1 MKTDNSQRRTTMKNT
16 TNGIVSPCKKAMSF
30 AALAVM
36 PAFMLHS
43 QAIFA
48 DDTVFY
54 RNGNHA
60 AWCNW
65 GDLSSWTTV
74 KDGSASPDHVPG
86 TEDGDWLWPYGT
98 YSGGDLTGVVGKFN
112 LGGNAYT
119 IEGYSNG
126 TESGQAYKGYALHL
140 TNGTLNVKYAVRPPT
155 SGASYTT
162 SMLYYLYDGATLN
175 WHVPDIYEGNNRVGA
190 SGLAEYFY
198 LKSGSAANL
207 YGLVNAYGFKVAIDA
222 GATMTVDSGNVYISQ
237 SARYYE
243 GQSKSMHIQI
253 DNSGAFNVPNGFD
266 WVHVSGNNYGNE
278 MDRRIYVNHMAGN
291 MILGGKFQK
300 SEESINRQLMKFTF
314 SGGTITVPEG
324 RTAGFFNPT
333 TRHGQE
339 TFAEMAPN
347 ASATVV
353 VGADASLDM
362 KLFTYGSGAA
372 LAKSG
377 SGRLVLAAR
386 PDALAVS
393 AGTVEFA
400 EPLTNLTGI
409 AFSSGTTLAFGVPGS
424 KLDSI
429 DALAGVSFTVADDF
443 PRTGVILECPQAVAD
458 AVAARMVLPQA
469 MLAAGVRLYSENGT
483 VRLKMPVAVT
493 ACSFSTPTGGNATG
507 CGFSVSGLEEGDYA
521 SSSFKGTPVYDFGG
535 YTASS
540 PAGTYTVSISG
551 LESEKYYVTSCSP
564 GTIWA
569 VDPLDAATFYWAGT
583 RSAYSSWS
591 DLANWKMNAE
601 LTDRATRLPCS
612 IDKICGYG
620 GTVDAKDLIGSFDL
634 RGGDYPFGG
643 FAAGSLDGAKSKSY
657 WLNVTNGTL
666 NVMDTLLFDRNVSW
680 SYRAN
685 IGATI
690 NIHTCGLLLNGEDN
704 WMCGFGAPSY
714 STVLDVASGGRIN
727 VYNPVNFLAF
737 TANVAVGGQLVF
749 ADGTFLI
756 GNNATSSAQRNIY
769 NDGTLAFP
777 NGWNW
782 VTGAYWS
789 NSPDF
794 TKSLHVHQRS
804 GETRLGGDFKKTAA
818 DLDAVRRGLY
828 FDFEGGRLVSEAG
841 SSVTFVQNV
850 GAKSGMEE
858 VFASVAADASVAV
871 ETLAGSTLDM
881 TIFTYGANSSM
892 TKIGPGELRLKD
904 RPSSL
909 AISEGSVKFVDALD
923 DLEGVT
929 VSSAGTLVF
938 GVPGNRADSLSSE
951 PGASFTIDA
960 ATFSRDDLIL
970 TSSDASVLET
980 VREGLVLP
988 AQLEDRHVAVIE
1000 GASLYLRRKQ
1010 LGFRLI
1016 FR

>member
-16 TNGIVSPCKKAMSF
+16 TNGIMSPCKKAMTF
-30 AALAVM
+30 AVM
-36 PAFMLHS
+36 VASMLHS
-43 QAIFA
+43 HAIFA

-54 RNGNHA
+54 RNGSHD

-65 GDLSSWTTV
+65 SDLSSWTTV
-74 KDGSASPDHVPG
+74 KDGSVDPDHEPG

-98 YSGGDLTGVVGKFN
+98 YSGGDLSGVVGKFN
-112 LGGNAYT
+112 LGGNGYT

-126 TESGQAYKGYALHL
+126 TGSGQAYKGYALHL
-140 TNGTLNVKYAVRPPT
+140 TNGTLSVKYAVRPPT
-155 SGASYTT
+155 SGTSYTT

-175 WHVPDIYEGNNRVGA
+175 WHVPDIYEGNNRIGA

-207 YGLVNAYGFKVAIDA
+207 YGLVNAYGFKVTIDA
-222 GATMTVDSGNVYISQ
+222 GATMRIDSGNVYISQ

-253 DNSGAFNVPNGFD
+253 DNSGTFNVPNGLD
-266 WVHVSGNNYGNE
+266 WIHVSGNNYGNE
-278 MDRRIYVNHMAGN
+278 MDRRIYVNHTAGN
-291 MILGGKFQK
+291 MILGGSFQK
-300 SEESINRQLMKFTF
+300 SEESVNRQLMKFTF

-324 RTAGFFNPT
+324 KSAGFFNPT

-339 TFAEMAPN
+339 TFAEMAQN
-347 ASATVV
+347 ASATVD

-362 KLFTYGSGAA
+362 KLFTYGSGSS

-393 AGTVEFA
+393 AGTVEFS

-409 AFSSGTTLAFGVPGS
+409 AFSNGTTLAFGAPCN

-429 DALAGVSFTVADDF
+429 DALVGVSFTVADDF

-458 AVAARMVLPQA
+458 AVAARLVLPQT
-469 MLAAGVRLYSENGT
+469 MVSAGVRLYSENGT
-483 VRLKMPVAVT
+483 VRLKMPVTVT
-493 ACSFSTPTGGNATG
+493 ACSFSIPTGGDATG

-521 SSSFKGTPVYDFGG
+521 SSFKGAPVYDFGE

-551 LESEKYYVTSCSP
+551 LESEKYYVTSYSP

-569 VDPLDAATFYWAGT
+569 VDPSDAATFYWAAART
-583 RSAYSSWS
+583 AYSSWS

-601 LTDRATRLPCS
+601 LTDPATRLPCS

-634 RGGDYPFGG
+634 GGGNYPFGG
-643 FAAGSLDGAKSKSY
+643 FAAGSLDGAKYKSY
-657 WLNVTNGTL
+657 WLNVTNGAL

-690 NIHTCGLLLNGEDN
+690 NIHTCGLFLNGDDH

-714 STVLDVASGGRIN
+714 STVLDVAAGGRIN

-737 TANVAVGGQLVF
+737 TANVAAGGRLVF

-769 NDGTLAFP
+769 NDGTLSFP

-782 VTGAYWS
+782 VTGAGWS

-794 TKSLHVHQRS
+794 TKSIHVHQRS
-804 GETRLGGDFKKTAA
+804 GETRLGGDFKKTAM
-818 DLDAVRRGLY
+818 DSDAWRRGMY
-828 FDFEGGRLVSEAG
+828 FDFEGGRLVSEAN
-841 SSVTFVQNV
+841 SSVAFVQNI
-850 GAKSGMEE
+850 GAKSGVEE
-858 VFASVAADASVAV
+858 VFASVAADASVEV
-871 ETLAGSTLDM
+871 ETLAGSVLDM
-881 TIFTYGANSSM
+881 TIFTYGANSAL
-892 TKIGPGELRLKD
+892 TKIGSGELRLKD
-904 RPSSL
+904 RPASL
-909 AISEGSVKFVDALD
+909 TISEGSVKFVDALD
-923 DLEGVT
+923 DLVGVT

-938 GVPGNRADSLSSE
+938 GAPDNRADSLSCE

-960 ATFSRDDLIL
+960 AAFSRDDLIL
-970 TSSDASVLET
+970 TSTDASVLAT
-980 VREGLVLP
+980 VKENFVMP
-988 AQLEDRHVAVIE
+988 AQWSERYVATIE
-1000 GASLYLRRKQ
+1000 GTSLHLRRIQ
-1010 LGFRLI
+1010 RGCRVI